1 MIQLVRIEDGLPDGF
16 EALRLEADREG
27 HNNMSRLAAERSAGE
42 PFFVALL
49 AAYVGGE
56 LVGIGGLTA
65 EPEPSDEPALRM
77 RRFYVRPAAR
87 RGGIGRTLASA
98 LIQEA
103 LDQAPLITVHAGDA
117 AAARFWEAQ
126 GFTPVEGLAW
136 SHELRR

>member
-42 PFFVALL
+42 PFFIALL
-49 AAYVGGE
+49 AAYAGGE
-56 LVGIGGLTA
+56 LAGVGGLTA
-65 EPEPSDEPALRM
+65 EPAPTAEPALRM
-77 RRFYVRPAAR
+77 RRLYVRPASR
-87 RGGIGRTLASA
+87 REGVGRTLASA

-103 LDQAPLITVHAGDA
+103 FDQTDLVTVHAGDE

-126 GFTPVEGLAW
+126 GFLPVVDRPW